1 MNKLEPYIKFK
12 KSSKKIAMTTD
23 EIREYIS
30 AAAPLATFDETG
42 EWLNILVT
50 PTELKPLMSEL
61 RMGKMEMNYLFCLT
75 CVDFKTHLTMVYH
88 LSATTHRQSIVIKSN
103 LHREQPVIET
113 VCDIWRTAE
122 FLEREVFEMFGVDFK
137 NHPDLRRLILEDEN
151 PIGFDGTKG
160 YWPLRKDFEDP
171 INMIKL

>member
-1 MNKLEPYIKFK
+1 MTNEEIKAYI
-12 KSSKKIAMTTD
+12 TTNTP
-23 EIREYIS
+23 
-30 AAAPLATFDETG
+30 AATFDETG
-42 EWLNILVT
+42 EWLNVFVT
-50 PTELKPLMSEL
+50 PDELKPLMSNL
-61 RMGKMEMNYLFCLT
+61 RTGLLQMNYLFCLT

-88 LSATTHRQSIVIKSN
+88 LSATTHRQSIVIKAN
-103 LHREQPVIET
+103 LNREQPVIET

-137 NHPDLRRLILEDEN
+137 NHPDLRRLILDDVT
-151 PIGFDGTKG
+151 PTGVDATKG